1 MAAVLRCAEG
11 TGRLGTVARPGLAHS
26 HPMTK
31 PGPLAGIRVLDLT
44 SVVMGPYAT
53 QILGDLGADVIWV
66 EDAKGDTNRY
76 MGVGPDPL
84 MSGVALN
91 VLRNKRNIGLDLKAP
106 GGRDAFL
113 RIAAT
118 CDVVVTNLRPG
129 PLSRLGLTYEDVRAV
144 RTDVV
149 FCQAQGWPTDSPD
162 ADLPAYDDIIQT
174 ATGFGDVFERAT
186 GRPTMVPS
194 IVADK
199 VSGLTIAYS
208 IMAALFHRERTGEGQ
223 RVEVPMVEAV
233 GSFMLVEHGAGA
245 IPEPPLTPAGY
256 PRILTPNRRPHR
268 TTDGWIAVLPY
279 SNRHYRDLFTEGG
292 RPELMDDERM
302 RSERSRIVHADWLY
316 QCVGEIVAHATT
328 SHWEAFCRGHD
339 IPASPV
345 VRLDD
350 MVAALPIEQ
359 HERFGPYRSIGF
371 GSRFSATPPSVR
383 RHAPVR
389 GQHDDE
395 ILTEAGLGA
404 EEIAALRAGGAIT

>member
-1 MAAVLRCAEG
+1 M
-11 TGRLGTVARPGLAHS
+11 
-26 HPMTK
+26 PMTN

-44 SVVMGPYAT
+44 SVIMGPYAT

-76 MGVGPDPL
+76 MGAGPDPL

-91 VLRNKRNIGLDLKAP
+91 ILRNKRNIGLDLKAP
-106 GGRDAFL
+106 GGREAFL

-129 PLSRLGLTYEDVRAV
+129 PLARLRLTYDDVRAV
-144 RTDVV
+144 RPDIV

-162 ADLPAYDDIIQT
+162 ADLPAYDDIVQT
-174 ATGFGDVFERAT
+174 ATGFGDIFERAN
-186 GRPTMVPS
+186 GRPAMVPS

-199 VSGLTIAYS
+199 VSGLTIAYT

-233 GSFMLVEHGAGA
+233 SAFMLVEHGAGA

-256 PRILTPNRRPHR
+256 PRILTPHRRPHR
-268 TTDGWIAVLPY
+268 TTDGWIAILPY
-279 SNRHYRDLFTEGG
+279 SNRHYRDLFTAGG

-316 QCVGEIVAHATT
+316 STVAEIVQHDTT
-328 SHWEAFCRGHD
+328 ARWSEFCRSHD
-339 IPASPV
+339 IPSSPV
-345 VRLDD
+345 VRLSE
-350 MVAALPIEQ
+350 MVEALPIEH
-359 HERFGPYRSIGF
+359 HERFGPYRRTGF
-371 GSRFSATPPSVR
+371 GSRFSATPASVR
-383 RHAPVR
+383 SHAPMR
-389 GQHDDE
+389 GQHDE
-395 ILTEAGLGA
+395 QILTEAGLSP
-404 EEIAALRAGGAIT
+404 EEIAALRAGGAIS